1 MKRMDIN
8 MEEKLSLKLVKVFRI
23 YLKILP
29 IILAITSFTNCAL
42 AFCGIQLKVY
52 AHIFFFLIISFIYV
66 ASYVLKFCEYHRI
79 SLHYIVT
86 IYIINCY
93 DYYIGI
99 PVNYK
104 ELFIIYS
111 MITFVAICF
120 GLYLKLKNI

>member
-1 MKRMDIN
+1 
-8 MEEKLSLKLVKVFRI
+8 MEEKLSLKLVKIFRI

-29 IILAITSFTNCAL
+29 IILAITSFANCAL

-52 AHIFFFLIISFIYV
+52 THIFFFLIISFIYV

-99 PVNYK
+99 PVYYK

-111 MITFVAICF
+111 IVTFVAICF
-120 GLYLKLKNI
+120 GIYFKLKNI